1 MEIFMKKYLLIS
13 LAVLSSM
20 PLMANSEFEIQSIKT
35 VEDVQMVRNRLID
48 RMTEILASG
57 KLTDERAQIL
67 EERMNKL
74 SRKPLPTQEQ
84 VNWRVENPV
93 NISELRQKRGSLR
106 NELKRKKLRQ
116 EIKKIMNEN

>member
-1 MEIFMKKYLLIS
+1 MKKYLLIS

-20 PLMANSEFEIQSIKT
+20 PLMANSQFEIQSIKT

-67 EERMNKL
+67 EERINKL

-106 NELKRKKLRQ
+106 NEIKRKKLRQ

>member
-1 MEIFMKKYLLIS
+1 MDGHHRYQFIKDNYYVTSNEPKIFGQMMLSKIKPISQNMITFDGNHMKKYLLIS

-57 KLTDERAQIL
+57 KLTDEAIETL
-67 EERMNKL
+67 TKVAAEVSAKFE
-74 SRKPLPTQEQ
+74 
-84 VNWRVENPV
+84 
-93 NISELRQKRGSLR
+93 
-106 NELKRKKLRQ
+106 
-116 EIKKIMNEN
+116 

>member
-1 MEIFMKKYLLIS
+1 MKKYLLIS

-57 KLTDERAQIL
+57 KLTDEAQIL

-106 NELKRKKLRQ
+106 NEIKRKKLRQ

>member
-106 NELKRKKLRQ
+106 NEIKRKKLRQ

>member
-1 MEIFMKKYLLIS
+1 MKETEQEQAKEKI
-13 LAVLSSM
+13 
-20 PLMANSEFEIQSIKT
+20 
-35 VEDVQMVRNRLID
+35 RID

-106 NELKRKKLRQ
+106 NEIKRKKLRQ

>member
-1 MEIFMKKYLLIS
+1 MKKYLLIS

-35 VEDVQMVRNRLID
+35 VEDVQMVRNKLID

-67 EERMNKL
+67 EERINKL

-93 NISELRQKRGSLR
+93 NISELRQKRGGLR
-106 NELKRKKLRQ
+106 NEIKRKKLRQ